1 MADDRRTAQA
11 KVAEATSGVAALTT
25 NAERLGPA
33 KFGDHNP
40 REKGDDA
47 GAESKTVTD
56 SVGPP
61 AERKQE
67 RSPNLEPTI

>member
-1 MADDRRTAQA
+1 MADDRRTAQV

-33 KFGDHNP
+33 KFGAHNLL
-40 REKGDDA
+40 EKGDDA
-47 GAESKTVTD
+47 GAANKAVTD

-61 AERKQE
+61 ADRKQE